1 MVPSYLVDS
10 SASIVLMV
18 LPIDSRIDGGW
29 WLMQCTKF
37 NGEICGPTIKS
48 IENSLVKSMVQ
59 PGIKKNK
66 I

>member
-1 MVPSYLVDS
+1 MSNQS
-10 SASIVLMV
+10 SVNGK
-18 LPIDSRIDGGW
+18 IDRSRISDWYTNSIDGGW

-66 I
+66 T